1 MTSKL
6 PLVVMIR
13 NGLVLFVAIH
23 DETAS
28 RRAGPVLLAMRQR
41 REYRFV
47 GLGRGR
53 HWRSPASQSSKRT
66 APSRGFWPGV
76 RDRSSSSAPK

>member
-6 PLVVMIR
+6 PLVVTIR
-13 NGLVLFVAIH
+13 NGQVLFVAIH

-28 RRAGPVLLAMRQR
+28 RRAGLSCSLCAGR

>member
-13 NGLVLFVAIH
+13 NGQVLFVAIH

-28 RRAGPVLLAMRQR
+28 RRAGLVLLAMRR
-41 REYRFV
+41 
-47 GLGRGR
+47 
-53 HWRSPASQSSKRT
+53 AS
-66 APSRGFWPGV
+66 
-76 RDRSSSSAPK
+76 